1 LKISFIAHSL
11 GGVIVRRALD
21 EPLLAPLLPH
31 LHALVTLAAP
41 HLGTLL
47 PDSQLVSAG
56 MRALWAY
63 KHSPAL
69 QQLHLEDVPASNASS
84 PLSHHSHSMQR
95 SLLYRLATSPSP
107 PLKRFRHVVLVAS
120 LKDQYVPQYSA
131 TLTVPAKVARDAI
144 IGPHI
149 SFMVD
154 CLAAQ
159 LSGPEALVR
168 IVLENNYEE
177 GALNVD
183 NLIGRAA
190 HISFLEHSHTAAFL
204 TYTLSPFLS

>member
-1 LKISFIAHSL
+1 
-11 GGVIVRRALD
+11 
-21 EPLLAPLLPH
+21 
-31 LHALVTLAAP
+31 
-41 HLGTLL
+41 
-47 PDSQLVSAG
+47 
-56 MRALWAY
+56 
-63 KHSPAL
+63 
-69 QQLHLEDVPASNASS
+69 
-84 PLSHHSHSMQR
+84 
-95 SLLYRLATSPSP
+95 
-107 PLKRFRHVVLVAS
+107 VVLVAS

-131 TLTVPAKVARDAI
+131 TLTVPAKVARDASV
-144 IGPHI
+144 GPHI
-149 SFMVD
+149 SFMAD